1 MNEGGAEMVKLNSGQ
16 RFKVEVPLVIN
27 ILELINRGLSNIEDI
42 RNNLGIGKNKIET
55 FNYYLRIMDLVE
67 YENRQFKLTNFGQYI
82 LKFRNNPG
90 IYLPL
95 LFYKLCRGWD
105 NGGHFYYS
113 RIVNNILYDKY
124 FSAENVIDNSEIK
137 KKLMDY
143 EYENDKIDVKLV
155 SLVTTA
161 ISSDDG
167 FGYLGILTR
176 EDKNKFSINYY
187 KPELL
192 IAAYIIYDN
201 WPINETTVSLDRVI
215 RDQYSLGRIFLLTEE
230 DVIPILSKLH
240 QDEYIKI
247 ENKAGLRQ
255 IAKNSNISA
264 ESILEE
270 IYYEY
275 FSNSFSG

>member
-1 MNEGGAEMVKLNSGQ
+1 M
-16 RFKVEVPLVIN
+16 
-27 ILELINRGLSNIEDI
+27 
-42 RNNLGIGKNKIET
+42 
-55 FNYYLRIMDLVE
+55 
-67 YENRQFKLTNFGQYI
+67 
-82 LKFRNNPG
+82 
-90 IYLPL
+90 
-95 LFYKLCRGWD
+95 
-105 NGGHFYYS
+105 
-113 RIVNNILYDKY
+113 
-124 FSAENVIDNSEIK
+124 
-137 KKLMDY
+137 
-143 EYENDKIDVKLV
+143 
-155 SLVTTA
+155 
-161 ISSDDG
+161 
-167 FGYLGILTR
+167 GILTR